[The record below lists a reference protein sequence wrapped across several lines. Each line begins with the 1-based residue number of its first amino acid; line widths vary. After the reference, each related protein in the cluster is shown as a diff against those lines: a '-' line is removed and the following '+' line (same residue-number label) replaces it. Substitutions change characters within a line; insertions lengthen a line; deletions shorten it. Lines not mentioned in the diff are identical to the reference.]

1 MKIGLD
7 DAHAEMILGKIYIE
21 NGHQP
26 ALARWWLMRAEGI
39 AERAGN
45 KVNQADI
52 KMVLA
57 LWHQKFGTRPDE
69 KSTLIQALRQFRTL
83 RQFDCKQKEMY
94 MARKFPEMWHEVL
107 TTVNTER

>member
-1 MKIGLD
+1 
-7 DAHAEMILGKIYIE
+7 
-21 NGHQP
+21 
-26 ALARWWLMRAEGI
+26 
-39 AERAGN
+39 
-45 KVNQADI
+45 
-52 KMVLA
+52 MVLA